1 MGEPFPALTSLRLG
15 WDDFEV
21 AKASDSFLGG
31 SAPRLLS
38 LTLSGIPLPFS
49 GIQKLLLSAKE
60 LVHLSLQ
67 NISHSVYFSPDAIVT
82 VISVLTKLEQLELT
96 FKSPRSRPVRESRR
110 PPPPTR
116 TLLPALTDMRFKG
129 IDEYLEGIVAQ
140 IDTPLLDTLSTT
152 FFHQLTFDTR
162 QLAQF
167 IGRAPKLEGRSVARV
182 VFSALT
188 VRVTFPSASQENSD
202 EEEIQL
208 GVPCKHPDLQLL
220 SVTQLCTQFFSFIPM
235 VEHLYIAESKYSPK
249 PRWENNIPKSQW
261 LRLLR
266 PFTAVKNL
274 YLSEKIVPLI
284 APALRD
290 LVGERM
296 TEVLPAL
303 QCLLLE
309 ELHTSGPVLG
319 AITPFLAA
327 RQLSAHP
334 MVASY
339 WDREEDDWWD
349 GEN

>member
-1 MGEPFPALTSLRLG
+1 
-15 WDDFEV
+15 
-21 AKASDSFLGG
+21 
-31 SAPRLLS
+31 
-38 LTLSGIPLPFS
+38 
-49 GIQKLLLSAKE
+49 
-60 LVHLSLQ
+60 
-67 NISHSVYFSPDAIVT
+67 
-82 VISVLTKLEQLELT
+82 
-96 FKSPRSRPVRESRR
+96 
-110 PPPPTR
+110 
-116 TLLPALTDMRFKG
+116 
-129 IDEYLEGIVAQ
+129 
-140 IDTPLLDTLSTT
+140 
-152 FFHQLTFDTR
+152 
-162 QLAQF
+162 
-167 IGRAPKLEGRSVARV
+167 
-182 VFSALT
+182 
-188 VRVTFPSASQENSD
+188 
-202 EEEIQL
+202 
-208 GVPCKHPDLQLL
+208 
-220 SVTQLCTQFFSFIPM
+220 M

-334 MVASY
+334 IVASY